1 MIKNSYPNL
10 SEPISYESP
19 KDITKWSQA
28 MRQIYTLLHYGHSKH
43 DAFDNVTKS
52 WAHKDKLQ
60 FLNWMKF
67 YEEKT
72 PAKYKIA
79 QQQAQPQIPENILN
93 VPNPNNPNTMD
104 LNAIKE
110 NPNHDNAEFLKKQEF
125 DSTKKKFLSRL
136 DSLEKL
142 LRQKGNIVYEGTK
155 LNQLLTSIY
164 NLKLQLHNHEIQTA
178 QAKTA
183 IDLIYRESNKLKKL
197 GNDYGANVL
206 IKFAQAAQVAQEQ
219 NPSVLNAK
227 SPPPGP
233 IPGATNSANN
243 PPNPGNAPPP
253 PVDLS
258 VPPAI
263 PNANVPPEDP
273 TKPKKPALDKFVKK
287 MQGDFNS
294 SDDVVLD
301 DEDDDFL
308 VTAQLAPQE
317 NVLKQPAPIAQDKS
331 FEDLIET
338 VFSNVK
344 LSDVINK
351 LEELSRIFKTREI
364 SRQLAIVDMMLDKL
378 GLASFFP
385 NLSEATNKTLEAN
398 QYVLTRIEDV
408 LSTLRGAL
416 DESGT
421 SLHDSHSTNTTGNK
435 VTDLPD
441 VLKGDAVDNLKNKLT
456 ELEKK
461 KEDRKRAREDE
472 LLNEPAQ
479 NPGITPEQATPV
491 IAPAKPLPAPLAP
504 QPKAVI

>member
-10 SEPISYESP
+10 SSPINQEPT
-19 KDITKWSQA
+19 KDINKWSQA

-43 DAFDNVTKS
+43 DAFDNVTKA
-52 WAHKDKLQ
+52 WGHKDKLQ

-79 QQQAQPQIPENILN
+79 FNDSGEQFKAPENILN
-93 VPNPNNPNTMD
+93 TPNSNNPNTMD
-104 LNAIKE
+104 LSAIKE

-142 LRQKGNIVYEGTK
+142 LRQKGNVVYEGTK

-164 NLKLQLHNHEIQTA
+164 NLKLQLHNHEIQTS

-206 IKFAQAAQVAQEQ
+206 VKFAQAAQSAQEQ
-219 NPSVLNAK
+219 NPSVLNTK

-233 IPGATNSANN
+233 IPGAPNSTNN
-243 PPNPGNAPPP
+243 PPAPANTPPPPP

-263 PNANVPPEDP
+263 PSAPSEDP

-294 SDDVVLD
+294 SDD
-301 DEDDDFL
+301 DFL

-317 NVLKQPAPIAQDKS
+317 NVLKPAVQQERS
-331 FEDLIET
+331 FEDLVET

-461 KEDRKRAREDE
+461 KEDKRRAREDE
-472 LLNEPAQ
+472 LLNEPTQ
-479 NPGITPEQATPV
+479 NPGIAPEQSTPV
-491 IAPAKPLPAPLAP
+491 IAPAKPLPAQPIP
-504 QPKAVI
+504 QPKALV